1 MAVMKRL
8 AVPFVLAT
16 ALALAACGGS
26 TGTSPVG
33 LSVVETCD
41 KLKSILND
49 EPTTTG
55 TQAEQDNLEITQ
67 LQAVEP
73 LAAPVLLADIQAM
86 IKAYQ
91 LPKQP
96 PGAPL
101 ADVFAKGTAIDAVVR
116 SMSGKCGWG

>member
-1 MAVMKRL
+1 MKRL

-16 ALALAACGGS
+16 AMALAACGGS

-41 KLKSILND
+41 KLKSITDD

-73 LAAPVLLADIQAM
+73 LAAPVLLADIQAL

-91 LPKQP
+91 LPRP
-96 PGAPL
+96 TVTEAL
-101 ADVFAKGTAIDAVVR
+101 ARGGAIDDVLR
-116 SMSGKCGWG
+116 SMNSKCGWG